1 MSPCRGSPLRSPHPG
16 EVGRAKTGQRSLS
29 RRWIQPLA
37 YQVMSEQHQAASL
50 PQTKHVGNLNPKLGA
65 PGVGETWWFCPW
77 AVFPCLQPR
86 SSNSHSKLCTQ
97 APRSSWRAGALYV
110 DAVAVRVLHPL
121 GAEFCSSSNLP
132 VLHGLSC
139 GSGSSHQPPRWGRK
153 WGVKMWG
160 LWELHTSVRANSF
173 ASPSVAPRAGFH
185 LPWPLTPP
193 GVGGA
198 QCSGSVSTLEE
209 KCQQLPLPL

>member
-1 MSPCRGSPLRSPHPG
+1 MC
-16 EVGRAKTGQRSLS
+16 
-29 RRWIQPLA
+29 
-37 YQVMSEQHQAASL
+37 EQHQTASL

-86 SSNSHSKLCTQ
+86 SLNSHSKLCTQ
-97 APRSSWRAGALYV
+97 APRSSWRAGALCV
-110 DAVAVRVLHPL
+110 AAVAVRLLHPL
-121 GAEFCSSSNLP
+121 GPEFCSSSNLP
-132 VLHGLSC
+132 VLHGLLY
-139 GSGSSHQPPRWGRK
+139 GSRAAHTSHQDGLENG
-153 WGVKMWG
+153 GVKMWD

-173 ASPSVAPRAGFH
+173 ASPSVVPRAGFH

-193 GVGGA
+193 GVGAA
-198 QCSGSVSTLEE
+198 QCSGSLSTLEE